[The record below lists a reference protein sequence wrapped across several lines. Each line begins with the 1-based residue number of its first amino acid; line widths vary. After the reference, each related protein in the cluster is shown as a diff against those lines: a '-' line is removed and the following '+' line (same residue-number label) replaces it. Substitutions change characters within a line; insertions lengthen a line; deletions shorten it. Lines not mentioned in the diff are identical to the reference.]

1 LLLVSANAGLA
12 QSDPFK
18 NAQFTYMNIYTNL
31 GIPRLGWQGVYN
43 YGAADLV
50 VQGNSTVGSPMV
62 FKPNSLIY
70 TGQSAPK
77 QLRYYEALT
86 LKEVT
91 VQPGM
96 SNASIV
102 VNVTNVNI
110 PTNTKFFVVCKTLS
124 PSYAETSVQTTQI
137 TNTGRFTNTL
147 SGLTNKVGNYLQV
160 GFQMEG
166 VTQTNTNS
174 SQVGLNIVSRTVT
187 GRTPTYPA
195 TTTSQLLHN
204 GDFNVSTN
212 TNYFVFGAALPDDYF
227 WQAFE
232 GGYVGDPANVST
244 VASPTGGKV
253 LILDGL
259 PYSGAWHNGN
269 AGVEVKADGGKVFTL
284 SFDAFFPTDY
294 SSTTT
299 SISFWNDASAALLL
313 DANINGQIAPTS
325 LGAWRSY
332 RVRYTATDAEFAAL
346 VTGKM
351 RLKIQTEGR
360 IGTALFDNF
369 VLRQQTAAEVG
380 PQLAVNIAG
389 ADYADG
395 STAALFPP
403 LIGYTT
409 PYSVL
414 LRNDGTEPLTVSS
427 VSLSGTSFIWAGGS
441 SVSLQPG
448 ETRTFTATA
457 SPVSKTPVSGI
468 LTVLSND
475 KDSAD
480 QTYVVNLQSTPVAA
494 SDDFNSG
501 TAAELGWEPFYSAIS
516 SFETAASTA

>member
-1 LLLVSANAGLA
+1 VRALCLGLCLLLVSANAGLA

-174 SQVGLNIVSRTVT
+174 SQVGFARPPIRQRPPASCCTMAISMLA
-187 GRTPTYPA
+187 RTPII
-195 TTTSQLLHN
+195 SFSGQL
-204 GDFNVSTN
+204 
-212 TNYFVFGAALPDDYF
+212 
-227 WQAFE
+227 
-232 GGYVGDPANVST
+232 
-244 VASPTGGKV
+244 
-253 LILDGL
+253 
-259 PYSGAWHNGN
+259 
-269 AGVEVKADGGKVFTL
+269 
-284 SFDAFFPTDY
+284 FPTIIFGRL
-294 SSTTT
+294 SKV
-299 SISFWNDASAALLL
+299 
-313 DANINGQIAPTS
+313 PT
-325 LGAWRSY
+325 WVIRP
-332 RVRYTATDAEFAAL
+332 T
-346 VTGKM
+346 
-351 RLKIQTEGR
+351 
-360 IGTALFDNF
+360 
-369 VLRQQTAAEVG
+369 
-380 PQLAVNIAG
+380 
-389 ADYADG
+389 
-395 STAALFPP
+395 
-403 LIGYTT
+403 
-409 PYSVL
+409 
-414 LRNDGTEPLTVSS
+414 
-427 VSLSGTSFIWAGGS
+427 
-441 SVSLQPG
+441 
-448 ETRTFTATA
+448 
-457 SPVSKTPVSGI
+457 
-468 LTVLSND
+468 
-475 KDSAD
+475 
-480 QTYVVNLQSTPVAA
+480 
-494 SDDFNSG
+494 
-501 TAAELGWEPFYSAIS
+501 
-516 SFETAASTA
+516 